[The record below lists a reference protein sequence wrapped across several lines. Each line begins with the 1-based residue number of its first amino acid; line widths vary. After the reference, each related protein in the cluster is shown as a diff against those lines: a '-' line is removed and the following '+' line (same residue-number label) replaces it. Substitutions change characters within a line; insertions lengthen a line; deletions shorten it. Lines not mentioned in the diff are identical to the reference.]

1 MKQTLYT
8 ATLARAAELV
18 GGPEK
23 LAEALGV
30 PQSMLASWM
39 TGDAQVPMGE
49 FLRVVE
55 LTRKAERE
63 H

>member
-1 MKQTLYT
+1 V
-8 ATLARAAELV
+8 V

-23 LAEALGV
+23 LARALGV